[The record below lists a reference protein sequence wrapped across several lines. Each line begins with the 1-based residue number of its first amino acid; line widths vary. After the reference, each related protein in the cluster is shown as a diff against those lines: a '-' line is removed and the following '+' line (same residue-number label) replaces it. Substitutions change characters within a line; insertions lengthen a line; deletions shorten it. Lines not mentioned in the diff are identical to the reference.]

1 MTTAIISVIDRMKRD
16 YSFRMSVLSSQSI
29 EERLEI
35 CNHAGFPITQ
45 HDFSVLTFST
55 KHQPTTHRE
64 NLANTW
70 LFKGPCHTKCAPI
83 VIED

>member
-1 MTTAIISVIDRMKRD
+1 MTTAINSVIDRMKRD

-35 CNHAGFPITQ
+35 CNHAGFEITQ
-45 HDFSVLTFST
+45 HDFAGLSVST
-55 KHQPTTHRE
+55 KNQPTTPRE

-70 LFKGPCHTKCAPI
+70 LCKGPCHTRCAPK